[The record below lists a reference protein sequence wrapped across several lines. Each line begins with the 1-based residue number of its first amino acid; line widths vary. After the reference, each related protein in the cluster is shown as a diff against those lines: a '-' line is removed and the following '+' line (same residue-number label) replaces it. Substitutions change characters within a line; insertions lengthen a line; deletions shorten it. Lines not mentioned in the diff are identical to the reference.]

1 MPDDEELTDLYRR
14 EGVLFAPVGVDPTP
28 VLDALVRAGD
38 NSDALRHFNERDRR
52 HAWISGRC
60 WRTCGRRRS

>member
-1 MPDDEELTDLYRR
+1 MPDDAELTDLYRR

-38 NSDALRHFNERDRR
+38 NSDALRPLQRARSP
-52 HAWISGRC
+52 APWISGRC